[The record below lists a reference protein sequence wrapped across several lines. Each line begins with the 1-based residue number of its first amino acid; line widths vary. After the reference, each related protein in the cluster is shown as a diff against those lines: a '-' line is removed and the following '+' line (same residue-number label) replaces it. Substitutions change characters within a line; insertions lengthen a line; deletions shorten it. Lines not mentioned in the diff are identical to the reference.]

1 MQYNL
6 YMFIFG
12 MIVGYVLMY
21 ITSNIVIF
29 HGPNSNEIRN
39 LYFHKDGHKYRF
51 IPKID
56 SLQNNKHVDNIENK
70 N

>member
-12 MIVGYVLMY
+12 MIVGYVIMY
-21 ITSNIVIF
+21 LTLNIVIL

-39 LYFHKDGHKYRF
+39 KYFYKNGHKYRF
-51 IPKID
+51 IPRVVE
-56 SLQNNKHVDNIENK
+56 L
-70 N
+70 